1 MLSERLKA
9 GALPAREA
17 AQIMEKLARA
27 VHHAHE
33 RGVLHRD
40 LKPGNVLFDK
50 AGEPFLTDF
59 GLAKLVDAEQGLTL
73 TNAQMGTPQYM
84 SPEQA
89 RGRARDVTTASD
101 VWALGAMLYQMLT
114 GRLPFPGSTPA
125 EIFSHIAHDEP
136 VSLRTLAASADSDL
150 ETLCLRCL
158 EKEPARRLPV
168 CRGTRGRAGALAAR
182 RADPL
187 APRDGPRARAALGAA
202 ASVARGGGGGA
213 RRFAAGGHDC
223 EPGAVAKIGSESP
236 HCGGER

>member
-1 MLSERLKA
+1 
-9 GALPAREA
+9 
-17 AQIMEKLARA
+17 MEVLARA
-27 VHHAHE
+27 VQHAHE

-59 GLAKLVDAEQGLTL
+59 GLAKLVDAEQVLTL
-73 TNAQMGTPQYM
+73 SHAQVGTPQYM

-114 GRLPFPGSTPA
+114 GRLPFPGQTPA

-158 EKEPARRLPV
+158 EKEPARRLPFAGELADELARWL
-168 CRGTRGRAGALAAR
+168 RGEPILSRRVTGRERALRWAR
-182 RADPL
+182 RHPW
-187 APRDGPRARAALGAA
+187 R
-202 ASVARGGGGGA
+202 VGGGGGA
-213 RRFAAGGHDC
+213 GGFPADGHDC
-223 EPGAVAKIGSESP
+223 QPGALARIRSEPP
-236 HCGGER
+236 HGGGER